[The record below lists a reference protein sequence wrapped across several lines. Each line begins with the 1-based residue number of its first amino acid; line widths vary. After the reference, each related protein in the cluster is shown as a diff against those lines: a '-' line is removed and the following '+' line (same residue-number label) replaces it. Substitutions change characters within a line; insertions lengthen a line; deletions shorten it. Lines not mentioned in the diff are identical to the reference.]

1 MNLSPAQLKKILVGS
16 GFVSEPDFNLAAK
29 ASKELNIS
37 IPDIL
42 IFRGIIAE
50 QAVGQLIAEAL
61 KVPFVTIGQQIIPL
75 EILQLIPEKMA
86 RVHTVVPIA
95 VDKKILKLAMVD
107 PTDFEALEFVR
118 RNTGMPVQPYYAT
131 SADVRKALGQ
141 YKRNIRDDFEN
152 IISQNIEKLDL
163 EKTDDLLKNAED
175 IPVVRVLNTILEYA
189 IAEGTSDIHLERLA
203 NEVMLRFRVDGVL
216 RDIISLPAKFEQ
228 ALVARIKILS
238 NLKIDEHR
246 VPQDGRFKYDLAGD
260 IMAFRV
266 SIIPGFY
273 GESIVLR
280 LLPETSR
287 PQSLEELGF
296 TGRNLEIL
304 KEQIHKPH
312 GMILVTGPT
321 GSGKTTTLYSV
332 LNMLNNVGVK
342 ICTIEDPIEYGLHR
356 LTQIQ
361 INTKSG
367 LTFAAGL
374 RALLRHDPDIMMVGE
389 IRDGETAEIAIHS
402 ALTGHLVLTT
412 LHTND
417 APSAIPRLLDMGA
430 EGYLLASTVNLI
442 IAQRLVRKICQN
454 CLEEINPDKGTIEYF
469 AKILG
474 REIAKQKF
482 YHGKGCEEC
491 GNTGYKGRV
500 GIYELFVSTEKI
512 RKLTV
517 SRASGDD
524 LKKQAQIDGMDSM
537 LEDGIDKVS
546 SGLTTLEEVLRAV
559 RE

>member
-1 MNLSPAQLKKILVGS
+1 MNLTPAQLKKILVGS
-16 GFVSEPDFNLAAK
+16 GFVTESDFDLAAK
-29 ASKELNIS
+29 SSKELNIS

-42 IFRGIIAE
+42 IFRGIISE
-50 QAVGQLIAEAL
+50 QALGQLIAEAL
-61 KVPFVTIGQQIIPL
+61 KVPFITIGQQIIPL
-75 EILQLIPEKMA
+75 EVLQLIPEKMA
-86 RVHTVVPIA
+86 RVHTIVPFA
-95 VDKKILKLAMVD
+95 VDKKILKLAMID

-118 RNTGMPVQPYYAT
+118 RHTGLPVQPYYAT
-131 SADVRKALGQ
+131 AADVRKALGQ
-141 YKRNIRDDFEN
+141 YKRNIRDDFEQ
-152 IISQNIEKLDL
+152 IIAENIEKAGL
-163 EKTDDLLKNAED
+163 KQDDLLKTAED
-175 IPVVRVLNTILEYA
+175 IPVVKVLNTILEYA
-189 IAEGTSDIHLERLA
+189 IAEGTSDIHLERLT
-203 NEVMLRFRVDGVL
+203 NEVMLRFRIDGVL
-216 RDIISLPAKFEQ
+216 RDIISLPVKFEQ

-246 VPQDGRFKYDLAGD
+246 IPQDGRFKYDLTGNV
-260 IMAFRV
+260 MAFRV
-266 SIIPGFY
+266 SIIPGYF
-273 GESIVLR
+273 GENIVLR
-280 LLPETSR
+280 LLPETTR

-296 TGRNLEIL
+296 NGKNLEIL
-304 KEQIHKPH
+304 KEQIHRPH

-361 INTKSG
+361 INTKAG

-374 RALLRHDPDIMMVGE
+374 RALLRHDPDVMMVGE

-417 APSAIPRLLDMGA
+417 APSAIPRMLDMGA
-430 EGYLLASTVNLI
+430 EGYLLASTVNVI

-454 CLEEINPDKGTIEYF
+454 CLEEFVPDKDTLNYF
-469 AKILG
+469 ARILDKDISK
-474 REIAKQKF
+474 EKF
-482 YHGKGCEEC
+482 YQGKGCVEC
-491 GNTGYKGRV
+491 GNTGYKGRI
-500 GIYELFVSTEKI
+500 GIYEVFVSSETI
-512 RKLTV
+512 RKLTIA
-517 SRASGDD
+517 RASGDE
-524 LKKQAQIDGMDSM
+524 LRNVARKEGMGSM

-546 SGLTTLEEVLRAV
+546 SGMTTLEEVLRAV

>member
-1 MNLSPAQLKKILVGS
+1 MNLTPVQLKKILVGS
-16 GFVSEPDFNLAAK
+16 GFVAEPDFNLAVK
-29 ASKELNIS
+29 SSKELNIS

-50 QAVGQLIAEAL
+50 QALGQLIAEAL

-75 EILQLIPEKMA
+75 EVLQLIPEKMA
-86 RVHTVVPIA
+86 RVHIVVPFA
-95 VDKKILKLAMVD
+95 VDKKILKLAMAD

-118 RNTGMPVQPYYAT
+118 RHTGMPVQPYFAT
-131 SADVRKALGQ
+131 NNDVRKALGQ
-141 YKRNIRDDFEN
+141 YKRNIRDDFET
-152 IISQNIEKLDL
+152 IIVENIEKVGIKQ
-163 EKTDDLLKNAED
+163 EDLLKTAED
-175 IPVVRVLNTILEYA
+175 IPVVKVLNTILEYA
-189 IAEGTSDIHLERLA
+189 IAEGASDIHLERLT

-228 ALVARIKILS
+228 AMVARIKILS

-246 VPQDGRFKYDLAGD
+246 IPQDGRFKYDLSGD
-260 IMAFRV
+260 VMAFRV
-266 SIIPGFY
+266 SIIPGYF
-273 GESIVLR
+273 GENIVLR

-296 TGRNLEIL
+296 GGKNLEII
-304 KEQIHKPH
+304 KEQIHRPH

-361 INTKSG
+361 INNQAG
-367 LTFAAGL
+367 LTFAKGL
-374 RALLRHDPDIMMVGE
+374 RALLRHDPDVMMVGE

-417 APSAIPRLLDMGA
+417 APSAIPRMLDMGA
-430 EGYLLASTVNLI
+430 EGYLLASTVNVI

-454 CLEEINPDKGTIEYF
+454 CLEEFKPDKTILDYF
-469 AKILG
+469 TKILG
-474 REIAKQKF
+474 RDISKEKF
-482 YHGKGCEEC
+482 YQGKGCVEC
-491 GNTGYKGRV
+491 GNTGYKGRI
-500 GIYELFVSTEKI
+500 GIYEVFVASEEI
-512 RKLTV
+512 RKLTI
-517 SRASGDD
+517 SRASGDE
-524 LKKQAQIDGMDSM
+524 LKKQASKEGMKMM
-537 LEDGIDKVS
+537 LEDGVDKVS
-546 SGLTTLEEVLRAV
+546 SGLTTLQEILRAV

>member
-1 MNLSPAQLKKILVGS
+1 MNLTPAQLKKILVGS
-16 GFVSEPDFNLAAK
+16 GFVNEPDFDLAAK
-29 ASKELNIS
+29 ASRELNIN

-42 IFRGIIAE
+42 IFRGIISE

-86 RVHTVVPIA
+86 RVHTIVPLS
-95 VDKKILKLAMVD
+95 VDKKTIKLAMVD

-118 RNTGMPVQPYYAT
+118 RHTGMSVQPYYAT

-141 YKRNIRDDFEN
+141 YKRNIRQDFES
-152 IISQNIEKLDL
+152 IITSNIEKAGIKQ
-163 EKTDDLLKNAED
+163 EDLLKTAED
-175 IPVVRVLNTILEYA
+175 IPVVKVLNTILEYA

-203 NEVMLRFRVDGVL
+203 TEVMLRFRIDGVL
-216 RDIISLPAKFEQ
+216 RDIISLPANFEQ

-246 VPQDGRFKYDLAGD
+246 IPQDGRFKYDLAGD
-260 IMAFRV
+260 VMAFRV
-266 SIIPGFY
+266 SIIPSFF
-273 GESIVLR
+273 GENIVLR
-280 LLPETSR
+280 LLPETTR

-296 TGRNLEIL
+296 TGKTLEII
-304 KEQIHKPH
+304 KEQIHRPH

-361 INTKSG
+361 INTKAG

-374 RALLRHDPDIMMVGE
+374 RALLRHDPDVMMVGE

-417 APSAIPRLLDMGA
+417 APSAIPRMLDMGA
-430 EGYLLASTVNLI
+430 EGYLLASTVNVI

-454 CLEEINPDKGTIEYF
+454 CLEEFVPDKETIEYF
-469 AKILG
+469 ENILG
-474 REIAKQKF
+474 KTIKDQKF
-482 YHGKGCEEC
+482 YKGKGCQEC
-491 GNTGYKGRV
+491 GNSGYKGRI
-500 GIYELFVSTEKI
+500 GIYELFVASEEI
-512 RKLTV
+512 RKLTIA
-517 SRASGDD
+517 RASGDD
-524 LKKQAQIDGMDSM
+524 LKKQARKEGMRSM
-537 LEDGIDKVS
+537 LEDGVDKVA
-546 SGLTTLEEVLRAV
+546 SGMTTLEEVLRAV

>member
-16 GFVSEPDFNLAAK
+16 GFVTESDFDLATK
-29 ASKELNIS
+29 SSKELNIS

-42 IFRGIIAE
+42 IFRGIISE
-50 QAVGQLIAEAL
+50 QALGQLIAEAL
-61 KVPFVTIGQQIIPL
+61 RVPFVTIGQQIIPL
-75 EILQLIPEKMA
+75 EVLELIPEKMS
-86 RVHTVVPIA
+86 RVHSVVPFA
-95 VDKKILKLAMVD
+95 LDKKILKLAMVD

-118 RNTGMPVQPYYAT
+118 RHTGLSVQPYYAT
-131 SADVRKALGQ
+131 INDVRKALGQ
-141 YKRNIRDDFEN
+141 YKRNIRDDFES
-152 IISQNIEKLDL
+152 IISANIEKASSV
-163 EKTDDLLKNAED
+163 KADDLLKTAED
-175 IPVVRVLNTILEYA
+175 IPVVKVLNTILEYA
-189 IAEGTSDIHLERLA
+189 IAEGTSDIHLERLT
-203 NEVMLRFRVDGVL
+203 NEVMLRFRIDGVL
-216 RDIISLPAKFEQ
+216 RDIISLPAKLEQ

-246 VPQDGRFKYDLAGD
+246 IPQDGRFKYDLSGD
-260 IMAFRV
+260 VMAFRV
-266 SIIPGFY
+266 SIIPGYF
-273 GESIVLR
+273 GENIVLR
-280 LLPETSR
+280 LLPETTR

-296 TGRNLEIL
+296 SGKNLEII
-304 KEQIHKPH
+304 KEQIHRPH

-417 APSAIPRLLDMGA
+417 APSAIPRMLDMGA
-430 EGYLLASTVNLI
+430 EGYLLASTVNVI

-454 CLEEINPDKGTIEYF
+454 CLEEFIPDQTTLDYF

-474 REIAKQKF
+474 RDISKEKF
-482 YHGKGCEEC
+482 YQGKGCAEC
-491 GNTGYKGRV
+491 GNTGYKGRI
-500 GIYELFVSTEKI
+500 GIYEIFVASEAI
-512 RKLTV
+512 RKLTLA
-517 SRASGDD
+517 RASGDE
-524 LKKQAQIDGMDSM
+524 LKKQARKEGMITM

-546 SGLTTLEEVLRAV
+546 SGMTTLQEVLRAV